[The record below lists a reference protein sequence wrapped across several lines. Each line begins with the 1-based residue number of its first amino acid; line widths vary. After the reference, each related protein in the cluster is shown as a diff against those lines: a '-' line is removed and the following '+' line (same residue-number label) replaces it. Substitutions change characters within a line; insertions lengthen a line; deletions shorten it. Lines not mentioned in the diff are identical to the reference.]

1 MLENNKQKTKGYW
14 AFHSL
19 IVEMARYSHPIG
31 IGKFERVQNGGYKI
45 KIEVQK
51 RRPILLRIPSIDRG
65 LISVYTQPPK
75 KNESSTAVKQTPKP
89 LTETGCQMLGCSP
102 CYLCSNG
109 NSACFSISECNPNS
123 SYKPYVS
130 ASKRAIKNNS
140 SFVEFTAEPGSYWIE
155 ATGTAYM

>member
-51 RRPILLRIPSIDRG
+51 RTPILLRIPSIDRG
-65 LISVYTQPPK
+65 LISVYTQPPM

-89 LTETGCQMLGCSP
+89 LTETGCQLDCKP
-102 CYLCSNG
+102 CVMCSNG
-109 NSACFSISECNPNS
+109 SYACFEIEECNAGS
-123 SYKPYVS
+123 AYKPFVS
-130 ASKRAIKNNS
+130 ASKRAIKHNS
-140 SFVEFTAEPGSYWIE
+140 SFVGFTAGPGSYWFK